1 MTNNYPANVRKY
13 FWFFKIKCVLLK
25 KNKMIIKKYFSM
37 IKFAH
42 TIFAL
47 PFAMVGFC
55 LGVADSMDNGELRI
69 ENGEWVGNILNS
81 QFSILNFLLVI
92 LCMVFA
98 RNAAMGFNRYAD
110 RFIDAKNPRTEKR
123 EIPAGSIKPRSA
135 LIFVIVNAVAFV
147 VTCWFINDLV
157 FYLSPVALLVI
168 LGYSLTKKYTALCH
182 FVLGAG
188 LSLAP
193 IGAYLAVTG
202 KFALLPVMFSFVVFF
217 WTAGFDIIYALQDKD
232 FDIKERLYSIP
243 ALLGIRKAML
253 VSAAAHIVVG
263 ILVVITGVVWSATPS
278 LSGRGGEGYFGIW
291 YTIGALIFLFLLLY
305 QHLIVK
311 PNDLSRINAAFF
323 TSNGIA
329 SVLYSTFTI
338 IDMFM

>member
-1 MTNNYPANVRKY
+1 
-13 FWFFKIKCVLLK
+13 
-25 KNKMIIKKYFSM
+25 M

-42 TIFAL
+42 TVFAL

-55 LGVADSMDNGELRI
+55 LGVVDSIDNGQL
-69 ENGEWVGNILNS
+69 VGSFVNYQL
-81 QFSILNFLLVI
+81 SIVNFLLVL

-110 RFIDAKNPRTEKR
+110 RFIDAKNPRTENR
-123 EIPAGSIKPRSA
+123 EIPAGTIKPSSA

-147 VTCWFINDLV
+147 ATCWFINTLV

-168 LGYSLTKKYTALCH
+168 LGYSLTKKYTSLCH

-188 LSLAP
+188 LSLSP

-217 WTAGFDIIYALQDKD
+217 WTAGFDIIYSLQDKD
-232 FDIKERLYSIP
+232 FDIKEKLYSIR

-253 VSAAAHIVVG
+253 VSTAAHIVVG
-263 ILVVITGVVWSATPS
+263 ILVVTIGVVWSATPYFFS
-278 LSGRGGEGYFGIW
+278 RVGEGYFGIW
-291 YTIGALIFLFLLLY
+291 YLIGALIFLFLLLY

-338 IDMFM
+338 IDLFM